1 MRKLLILPV
10 LCLSA
15 VLLAQQ
21 PKINGPGA
29 DHVVGDLLIGLQKGS
44 DVQAV
49 MRDLLRAPDAPPGL
63 VVDRVVSLPANI
75 WLLKHDPDFP
85 GARALE

>member
-10 LCLSA
+10 LCVSA

-49 MRDLLRAPDAPPGL
+49 MRDLLRAPDAPPAWWWIG
-63 VVDRVVSLPANI
+63 
-75 WLLKHDPDFP
+75 W
-85 GARALE
+85 